1 MEPNVFTDVISG
13 DGMSAHGSIAARL
26 LSSGFNV
33 NSLRTNAVL
42 RKEEWELLDAA
53 IIEVARERLIGVGD
67 LLNAGLRFDIPNG
80 LGTTRLEWET
90 VSDMSPAEQNM
101 SGVSEG
107 EEDRVL
113 YGLQGIPLPI
123 THKDFRINI
132 RTLEASRT
140 RGLPLDTTQAQIA
153 GRLVAEF
160 IENTLFN
167 GGFAAGVEGTVEG
180 YLTATNRNLG
190 TITADWATATGA
202 QIVTDVLASITTLQA
217 DHMYGP
223 YIIYVPYDAH
233 VAMQDDF
240 KAESDKTIMSRVL
253 EIDGISAVR
262 PSVKMPAASALFV
275 QMTSDVVDMVVGMQ
289 PTNIQW
295 ETMGGMVQHFKV
307 MSIMVPRVKN
317 DFTLQSGIL
326 HLS

>member
-1 MEPNVFTDVISG
+1 MEPNVFTDVVSG
-13 DGMSAHGSIAARL
+13 DGMSATGDVASRL
-26 LSSGFNV
+26 LATGFNV
-33 NSLRTNAVL
+33 NTLRTNAVL

-53 IIEVARERLIGVGD
+53 LIEVARERLIGVAD

-101 SGVSEG
+101 SGITEG

-113 YGLQGIPLPI
+113 YGLAGIPLPI

-140 RGLPLDTTQAQIA
+140 RGLPLDTTQASIA
-153 GRLVAEF
+153 GELVSEL

-167 GGFAAGVEGTVEG
+167 GGFDSGANGTVYG
-180 YLTATNRNLG
+180 YLTAPNRNTG
-190 TITADWATATGA
+190 TITADWASATGA
-202 QIVTDVLASITTLQA
+202 QIVADVLASITTLQG
-217 DHMYGP
+217 DNMYGP
-223 YIIYVPYDAH
+223 YIIYVPYDAYI
-233 VAMQDDF
+233 AMGDDF
-240 KAESDKTIMSRVL
+240 KTNSDKTIMQRVM
-253 EIDGISAVR
+253 EIDGITSVR

-275 QMTSDVVDMVVGMQ
+275 QMTRSVVDMIVGMQ
-289 PTNIQW
+289 PTNLQW
-295 ETMGGMVQHFKV
+295 ETMGGLIQHFKV
-307 MSIMVPRVKN
+307 MSIMVPRIKN
-317 DFTLQSGIL
+317 DYSLQSGIL